1 MSILVIMDVYRR
13 WNHLGELIMSV
24 VATPLKV
31 LLLIGRLS
39 CSLVINFSFGFKRE
53 KEEDSSGWLE
63 KAERIT
69 AAPSNSFACC

>member
-13 WNHLGELIMSV
+13 WNHFGELIMSV

-31 LLLIGRLS
+31 LLPLGRIS
-39 CSLVINFSFGFKRE
+39 YVFDIDFSVCFKGE
-53 KEEDSSGWLE
+53 KEEDSSSWLE